1 MRHGRVFRSDSLAS
15 LSDADIRY
23 VVATLGL
30 RSAVDLRAGH
40 EVAEHPHRPVVDAGA
55 DEVMFLMQ
63 MGTVP
68 QDAILESITNL
79 GRKVLPRFR

>member
-1 MRHGRVFRSDSLAS
+1 LFNTNHAYGTVADAIDYVGRLA
-15 LSDADIRY
+15 
-23 VVATLGL
+23 
-30 RSAVDLRAGH
+30 
-40 EVAEHPHRPVVDAGA
+40 DAGA

-79 GRKVLPRFR
+79 GREVLPRFR